1 MRLATLSFV
10 ARLLLAATIVAS
22 SNAAMAQAW
31 PSKPIHMIVPFA
43 PGAVADIT
51 ARNFAD
57 ELSKSLG
64 QTVVVDNKSGAGGA
78 IGTAEAAHSA
88 PDGYTL
94 LYASQG
100 TMVFNMA
107 LYAKPG
113 YDPLKDFDMIAVV
126 SGASNTLVVPP
137 DSPLHAVSDV
147 IAAAK
152 AKPNDLTFSSG
163 STPATQHMNA
173 VLFER
178 ATGAKMQHVPYRA
191 STAAPNG
198 DRDQR
203 EVSLGFFNTP
213 LVIGL
218 VKSGKLRALAVT
230 SATRSPLL
238 PEVPT
243 MREQGVKDYVYTS
256 WSGFAVPKGTSPEI
270 VARLN
275 AECLRISQLL
285 AFREKMSA
293 QGIDM
298 LPPTT
303 PAEASEN
310 PARRARP
317 AGCRSSRTP
326 APQPRQ

>member
-1 MRLATLSFV
+1 MSFV
-10 ARLLLAATIVAS
+10 ARLLLAAAIVAS
-22 SNAAMAQAW
+22 SGAAMAQAW

-100 TMVFNMA
+100 TMVFNIG
-107 LYAKPG
+107 LYARPG
-113 YDPLKDFDMIAVV
+113 YDPVKDFEEIAVV

-137 DSPLHAVSDV
+137 DSPFHAVSDV

-163 STPATQHMNA
+163 GAGTTQHMNA

-191 STAAPNG
+191 STAALMAIG
-198 DRDQR
+198 TG

-243 MREQGVKDYVYTS
+243 MMEQGVKDYVYTS
-256 WSGFAVPKGTSPEI
+256 WSGFAVPKGTPPEI

-275 AECLRISQLL
+275 AECIRITQL
-285 AFREKMSA
+285 APFREKMSA

-303 PAEASEN
+303 PAEASKILRDELALWL
-310 PARRARP
+310 PIIKD
-317 AGCRSSRTP
+317 AGAS
-326 APQPRQ
+326 AEQ

>member
-1 MRLATLSFV
+1 MSFV

-100 TMVFNMA
+100 TVVFNMG
-107 LYAKPG
+107 LYARPG
-113 YDPLKDFDMIAVV
+113 YDPVKDFDMIAVV

-163 STPATQHMNA
+163 GAGTTQHMNA

-191 STAAPNG
+191 STAALMAIG
-198 DRDQR
+198 TG

-275 AECLRISQLL
+275 AECIRITQF
-285 AFREKMSA
+285 APFREKMSA

-303 PAEASEN
+303 PAEASKILRDELALWL
-310 PARRARP
+310 PIIKD
-317 AGCRSSRTP
+317 AGAS
-326 APQPRQ
+326 AEQ